1 MNSTPL
7 PKALTPGQAA
17 SRAGLTVSA
26 LHFYEREGLISSWR
40 TSGNQRRYDRAV
52 LRRLGVIKT
61 AQNLGIPLAEIRDKL
76 SALHPEDPPS
86 RDEWAEVASGWRED
100 LSERI
105 AKLTRLRDALDGCIG
120 CGCLS
125 ASKCPL
131 NNPNDRAAQR
141 GTGACYVEDGGVARE
156 DAPA

>member
-1 MNSTPL
+1 MKSTPL

-17 SRAGLTVSA
+17 ARAGLSVSA
-26 LHFYEREGLISSWR
+26 LHFYEREGLIRSWR
-40 TSGNQRRYDRAV
+40 TPGNQRRYDRAV

-86 RDEWAEVASGWRED
+86 KDDWADVAQGWRED

-131 NNPNDRAAQR
+131 YNPDDRAAER
-141 GTGACYVEDGGVARE
+141 GTGARYVEDGGVARGNTS
-156 DAPA
+156 A

>member
-1 MNSTPL
+1 MKSNIL

-17 SRAGLTVSA
+17 ARAGLSVSA
-26 LHFYEREGLISSWR
+26 LHFYEREGLIHSWR
-40 TSGNQRRYDRAV
+40 TPGNQRRYDRAV

-61 AQNLGIPLAEIRDKL
+61 AQNLGIPLAEIREKL
-76 SALHPEDPPS
+76 SALHPEDPPNK
-86 RDEWAEVASGWRED
+86 EQWADVASDWRED

-125 ASKCPL
+125 VSKCPL
-131 NNPNDRAAQR
+131 YNPDDKAAQH
-141 GTGACYVEDGGVARE
+141 GTGACYVESGGEPRDPGSA
-156 DAPA
+156 

>member
-1 MNSTPL
+1 MKSPNL

-17 SRAGLTVSA
+17 TRAGLTVSA
-26 LHFYEREGLISSWR
+26 LHFYEREGLIRSWR
-40 TSGNQRRYDRAV
+40 TAGNQRRYDRAV

-61 AQNLGIPLAEIRDKL
+61 AQNLGIPLSEIRDKL

-86 RDEWAEVASGWRED
+86 KDEWAEVAKDWRED

-131 NNPNDRAAQR
+131 YNPHDQAAER
-141 GTGACYVEDGGVARE
+141 GTGACYVETGTAGR
-156 DAPA
+156 APTSA

>member
-1 MNSTPL
+1 MNSSSL

-17 SRAGLTVSA
+17 NRAGLTVSA

-40 TSGNQRRYDRAV
+40 TPGNQRRYDRAV

-61 AQNLGIPLAEIRDKL
+61 AQNLGIPLAEIREKL

-86 RDEWAEVASGWRED
+86 RDDWAEVAQDWRAD
-100 LSERI
+100 LSDRI

-131 NNPNDRAAQR
+131 YNPNDRAARR
-141 GTGACYVEDGGVARE
+141 GTGARYIEDGGATRE
-156 DAPA
+156 DASA